1 MTESSLDE
9 AGVDYYLNVLCPMAD
24 HAFQFTY
31 SCVLNRAKA
40 VEVVKAAFQSMS
52 ENLPTPGDGDSE
64 IIGVIAEVW
73 KKIDKD
79 EKYSVSKLDHKIF
92 SNLFQKLSLE
102 ERALLA
108 LVDYLGFETEAA
120 AKVLGK
126 SIDQGQFS
134 LSKGRQALVE
144 YKLG

>member
-40 VEVVKAAFQSMS
+40 VEVVKEAFQSMS

-73 KKIDKD
+73 KK
-79 EKYSVSKLDHKIF
+79 ST
-92 SNLFQKLSLE
+92 
-102 ERALLA
+102 RM
-108 LVDYLGFETEAA
+108 
-120 AKVLGK
+120 K
-126 SIDQGQFS
+126 SIQFQS
-134 LSKGRQALVE
+134 LTTKFFQIFFKN
-144 YKLG
+144 YP